1 MNKFEQ
7 LGLSESLLKAILDL
21 GFENPTEVQ
30 EKAIPYYWKRDTD
43 MVALAQTGT
52 GKTAAFGFPVIQKID
67 ANNRNQSINFI
78 SNTRT
83 LFADYQQIKTTQ
95 IRKN

>member
-30 EKAIPYYWKRDTD
+30 EKAILLLEKTQIWLRW
-43 MVALAQTGT
+43 LRGT
-52 GKTAAFGFPVIQKID
+52 EKTAAFDFRLKICPHT
-67 ANNRNQSINFI
+67 SINFI

-83 LFADYQQIKTTQ
+83 LFADYQ
-95 IRKN
+95 RN

>member
-21 GFENPTEVQ
+21 GESDRSTGESDSII
-30 EKAIPYYWKRDTD
+30 EKDTD

-52 GKTAAFGFPVIQKID
+52 GK
-67 ANNRNQSINFI
+67 RHLI
-78 SNTRT
+78 SSYSEN
-83 LFADYQQIKTTQ
+83 
-95 IRKN
+95 

>member
-30 EKAIPYYWKRDTD
+30 EKAIPYYWKKTD
-43 MVALAQTGT
+43 MVVGSDRDT
-52 GKTAAFGFPVIQKID
+52 GKRQHL
-67 ANNRNQSINFI
+67 I
-78 SNTRT
+78 SSYSEN
-83 LFADYQQIKTTQ
+83 
-95 IRKN
+95 

>member
-21 GFENPTEVQ
+21 GFEIRP
-30 EKAIPYYWKRDTD
+30 KYRRKRFPIIGKDTD

-52 GKTAAFGFPVIQKID
+52 GKTAALVFQLFKKLMPTTEYT
-67 ANNRNQSINFI
+67 SINFI
-78 SNTRT
+78 SNTRIV
-83 LFADYQQIKTTQ
+83 FADYQRT
-95 IRKN
+95 

>member
-30 EKAIPYYWKRDTD
+30 EKAIPIIGKDTD

-52 GKTAAFGFPVIQKID
+52 GKTAAFGFQ
-67 ANNRNQSINFI
+67 
-78 SNTRT
+78 
-83 LFADYQQIKTTQ
+83 LFRKLMPTTG
-95 IRKN
+95 IHKH

>member
-30 EKAIPYYWKRDTD
+30 EKAILLLEKTQIWLRW
-43 MVALAQTGT
+43 LRGT
-52 GKTAAFGFPVIQKID
+52 EKTAAFDSIKNLQYT
-67 ANNRNQSINFI
+67 SINFI

-83 LFADYQQIKTTQ
+83 LFADYQ
-95 IRKN
+95 RN

>member
-30 EKAIPYYWKRDTD
+30 EKAIPIIGKDTD

-52 GKTAAFGFPVIQKID
+52 GKTFDFQ
-67 ANNRNQSINFI
+67 
-78 SNTRT
+78 
-83 LFADYQQIKTTQ
+83 LF
-95 IRKN
+95 RKLMPTIETHKH

>member
-30 EKAIPYYWKRDTD
+30 EKAIPHYWKRHRYGCVGSD
-43 MVALAQTGT
+43 T
-52 GKTAAFGFPVIQKID
+52 GKTAAFDFQ
-67 ANNRNQSINFI
+67 
-78 SNTRT
+78 
-83 LFADYQQIKTTQ
+83 LF
-95 IRKN
+95 RKLMPTIETHKH

>member
-30 EKAIPYYWKRDTD
+30 EKAILLEK
-43 MVALAQTGT
+43 
-52 GKTAAFGFPVIQKID
+52 
-67 ANNRNQSINFI
+67 
-78 SNTRT
+78 
-83 LFADYQQIKTTQ
+83 TQ
-95 IRKN
+95 IWLRWLRQGQENSIWISSYSEN

>member
-30 EKAIPYYWKRDTD
+30 ESDSIIGKDTD

-52 GKTAAFGFPVIQKID
+52 GKRQHLDFQLF
-67 ANNRNQSINFI
+67 RN
-78 SNTRT
+78 
-83 LFADYQQIKTTQ
+83 
-95 IRKN
+95 

>member
-30 EKAIPYYWKRDTD
+30 EKAIPLLLEKDTD
-43 MVALAQTGT
+43 MVVGSDRDREN
-52 GKTAAFGFPVIQKID
+52 G
-67 ANNRNQSINFI
+67 SIWI
-78 SNTRT
+78 SS
-83 LFADYQQIKTTQ
+83 YSETTTETH
-95 IRKN
+95 KH

>member
-21 GFENPTEVQ
+21 GFENQTEVQ
-30 EKAIPYYWKRDTD
+30 EKAIIGKDTD
-43 MVALAQTGT
+43 MVALLEQGQENSSI
-52 GKTAAFGFPVIQKID
+52 GFPVIQKID
-67 ANNRNQSINFI
+67 ANNRNTQINFI

-83 LFADYQQIKTTQ
+83 LFADYQ
-95 IRKN
+95 RN

>member
-30 EKAIPYYWKRDTD
+30 EKAIPYWIKRHRYGC
-43 MVALAQTGT
+43 VGQTGQ
-52 GKTAAFGFPVIQKID
+52 GKRQHL
-67 ANNRNQSINFI
+67 I
-78 SNTRT
+78 SSYSEN
-83 LFADYQQIKTTQ
+83 
-95 IRKN
+95 

>member
-30 EKAIPYYWKRDTD
+30 EKRFIIGKDTD

-52 GKTAAFGFPVIQKID
+52 GKRQHLVFSYSE
-67 ANNRNQSINFI
+67 N
-78 SNTRT
+78 
-83 LFADYQQIKTTQ
+83 
-95 IRKN
+95 

>member
-30 EKAIPYYWKRDTD
+30 EKAIPLLLEKDTD
-43 MVALAQTGT
+43 MVVGSDRDREN
-52 GKTAAFGFPVIQKID
+52 G
-67 ANNRNQSINFI
+67 SIWI
-78 SNTRT
+78 SSYSE
-83 LFADYQQIKTTQ
+83 LMPTTETH
-95 IRKN
+95 KH

>member
-30 EKAIPYYWKRDTD
+30 ESDSIIGKKH

-52 GKTAAFGFPVIQKID
+52 GKTAFGFPVIQKID
-67 ANNRNQSINFI
+67 ANRNTQAFFI

-83 LFADYQQIKTTQ
+83 LFADYQ
-95 IRKN
+95 RN

>member
-30 EKAIPYYWKRDTD
+30 EKAILLLKDTD

-52 GKTAAFGFPVIQKID
+52 GKTAAFDFQ
-67 ANNRNQSINFI
+67 
-78 SNTRT
+78 
-83 LFADYQQIKTTQ
+83 LF
-95 IRKN
+95 RKLMPIETHKH

>member
-30 EKAIPYYWKRDTD
+30 EKAIPII
-43 MVALAQTGT
+43 
-52 GKTAAFGFPVIQKID
+52 GKTQIWLRWLRQGQENIW
-67 ANNRNQSINFI
+67 I
-78 SNTRT
+78 SSYSEN
-83 LFADYQQIKTTQ
+83 
-95 IRKN
+95 

>member
-30 EKAIPYYWKRDTD
+30 EKAIPLLLEKKTQVCVGSDRDREN
-43 MVALAQTGT
+43 GSIW
-52 GKTAAFGFPVIQKID
+52 FSVIQ
-67 ANNRNQSINFI
+67 
-78 SNTRT
+78 
-83 LFADYQQIKTTQ
+83 
-95 IRKN
+95 

>member
-30 EKAIPYYWKRDTD
+30 EKAILLLEKTQIWLRWLRQGQGKRQHLDFQLFRKLMPTIEH
-43 MVALAQTGT
+43 T
-52 GKTAAFGFPVIQKID
+52 
-67 ANNRNQSINFI
+67 SINFI

-83 LFADYQQIKTTQ
+83 LFADYQ
-95 IRKN
+95 RN

>member
-30 EKAIPYYWKRDTD
+30 EKAILLLEK
-43 MVALAQTGT
+43 
-52 GKTAAFGFPVIQKID
+52 
-67 ANNRNQSINFI
+67 
-78 SNTRT
+78 
-83 LFADYQQIKTTQ
+83 TQ
-95 IRKN
+95 IWLRWLRQGQENGSIWFSSYSEN

>member
-30 EKAIPYYWKRDTD
+30 EKAIPLLLEKDTD

-52 GKTAAFGFPVIQKID
+52 GKRQHLDFQ
-67 ANNRNQSINFI
+67 
-78 SNTRT
+78 
-83 LFADYQQIKTTQ
+83 LF
-95 IRKN
+95 RKLMPTIETHKH